1 HFFENHSEPIMH
13 CQSAPQGDFTV
24 LEATNAGR
32 STLKVTGQ
40 LLIEMTVLTS
50 LSDGLFPLSQI

>member
-1 HFFENHSEPIMH
+1 MH

-32 STLKVTGQ
+32 STLKVTGMDFSRCLKYNPNRYQ
-40 LLIEMTVLTS
+40 EWK
-50 LSDGLFPLSQI
+50 